1 MTNLN
6 KTTIFI
12 SNFPYG
18 KTQNEII
25 KVGRKLYYMNIDK
38 NSASTLI
45 EIYNYKKDRVSMSKY
60 MAWADL
66 SLVTVKNDAIIDRDF
81 IENIKDIEK
90 ARKTLVRFSDVV
102 LV

>member
-18 KTQNEII
+18 ETQNEII
-25 KVGRKLYYMNIDK
+25 KVGRKLYYMDIDK

-60 MAWADL
+60 MADL

-90 ARKTLVRFSDVV
+90 ARKTLVRFNDVV

>member
-1 MTNLN
+1 MD
-6 KTTIFI
+6 
-12 SNFPYG
+12 
-18 KTQNEII
+18 
-25 KVGRKLYYMNIDK
+25 IDK
-38 NSASTLI
+38 NSSGTLI

-60 MAWADL
+60 MAGL

>member
-6 KTTIFI
+6 KTIILI

-18 KTQNEII
+18 ETQNEII
-25 KVGRKLYYMNIDK
+25 KVGRKLYYMDIDK
-38 NSASTLI
+38 NSNSTLI

-60 MAWADL
+60 MADL
-66 SLVTVKNDAIIDRDF
+66 SLVFVKNDAIIDRDF

-90 ARKTLVRFSDVV
+90 ARKTLVRFNDVV